1 MSFTHSPKSSK
12 MCVVYLYEQIF
23 YLSFLFNKLEKLPLE
38 FLSVSSVSAVTPCLS
53 GHSGPCVVALALKCN
68 LFSTELK
75 VAAGLFLDSAT
86 DREVQCTSAP
96 PRHSD
101 NCTVLHIPSPLC
113 NAVCGTVCVLGDF
126 VHYLLTRKIFDS

>member
-1 MSFTHSPKSSK
+1 

-38 FLSVSSVSAVTPCLS
+38 FSSVSSVSAVTPCLS
-53 GHSGPCVVALALKCN
+53 GHSGPCVVALALKYN
-68 LFSTELK
+68 LFSADPK

-96 PRHSD
+96 PRQT
-101 NCTVLHIPSPLC
+101 TVLYSTYPR
-113 NAVCGTVCVLGDF
+113 
-126 VHYLLTRKIFDS
+126 LL

>member
-1 MSFTHSPKSSK
+1 

-23 YLSFLFNKLEKLPLE
+23 YLSFLFNKLEKLPLL
-38 FLSVSSVSAVTPCLS
+38 FPSVSSVSAVTPCLS
-53 GHSGPCVVALALKCN
+53 GHSGPCVVALALKHN

-101 NCTVLHIPSPLC
+101 NCTVLHIPSPAVMLC
-113 NAVCGTVCVLGDF
+113 VVLCVYYVIL
-126 VHYLLTRKIFDS
+126 YITC